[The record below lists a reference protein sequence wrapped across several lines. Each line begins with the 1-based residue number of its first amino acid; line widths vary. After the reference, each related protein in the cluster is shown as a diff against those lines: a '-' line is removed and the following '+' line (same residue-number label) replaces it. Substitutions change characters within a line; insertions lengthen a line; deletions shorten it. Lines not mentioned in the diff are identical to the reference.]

1 MLLALYGRDDAG
13 KFGYVTRAGDLDPL
27 GVDAFGF
34 DPEAVDKIDLPPAAP
49 PLSRLAMVDY
59 PDQGAP
65 SVAIRAARHLLAA
78 RRAAMAAPGVDA
90 LALALEEAFAAFCV
104 ALRRRGI
111 DARRALCDVVDD
123 RRPGPAGRVT
133 STILEL
139 LGGDVTADDIDPI
152 RAELSRLARGDGV
165 ARLTSPDHY
174 YTVGPAAARD
184 WAAVL
189 DSYDR
194 DRAP

>member
-1 MLLALYGRDDAG
+1 MIFALYGRDDAG

-34 DPEAVDKIDLPPAAP
+34 DPEAVNKIDLPPAAP
-49 PLSRLAMVDY
+49 PLSRLAMVDH
-59 PDQGAP
+59 PDRDP
-65 SVAIRAARHLLAA
+65 REVAIRAARHLLAA
-78 RRAAMAAPGVDA
+78 RRAAMAAPGDDV

-104 ALRRRGI
+104 ALRRCGI
-111 DARRALCDVVDD
+111 DARRALCDIVDD
-123 RRPGPAGRVT
+123 KRPGPAGRAT
-133 STILEL
+133 ATILAL

-152 RAELSRLARGDGV
+152 RAELSRLARGDVGRMLS
-165 ARLTSPDHY
+165 APNRY
-174 YTVGPAAARD
+174 YLSGPAAARD

>member
-1 MLLALYGRDDAG
+1 MIFSLYGRDDAG

-27 GVDAFGF
+27 GVDALGF
-34 DPEAVDKIDLPPAAP
+34 DPEAVDRIDLPPAAP

-59 PDQGAP
+59 PDP
-65 SVAIRAARHLLAA
+65 REVATRAARHLLAA
-78 RRAAMAAPGVDA
+78 RRAAMAAPGDDV

-111 DARRALCDVVDD
+111 DARRALCDIVDD
-123 RRPGPAGRVT
+123 KRPGPAGRVT
-133 STILEL
+133 ATILAL
-139 LGGDVTADDIDPI
+139 LGDDVTADDIDPI
-152 RAELSRLARGDGV
+152 RAELARLARGDVGRMLS
-165 ARLTSPDHY
+165 APNRYYLT
-174 YTVGPAAARD
+174 GPAAARD

>member
-1 MLLALYGRDDAG
+1 MIFALYGRDDAG

-34 DPEAVDKIDLPPAAP
+34 DPEAVDRIDLPPAAP

-59 PDQGAP
+59 PEQDP
-65 SVAIRAARHLLAA
+65 REVAIRAARHLLAA
-78 RRAAMAAPGVDA
+78 RRAAMAAPGDDA

-111 DARRALCDVVDD
+111 DARRALCDIVDD
-123 RRPGPAGRVT
+123 KRPGPAGRVT
-133 STILEL
+133 ATILAL
-139 LGGDVTADDIDPI
+139 LGGNVTADDIDPI
-152 RAELSRLARGDGV
+152 RAELSRLSREGV
-165 ARLTSPDHY
+165 ARWASPNRY
-174 YTVGPAAARD
+174 YLSGPAAARD

>member
-1 MLLALYGRDDAG
+1 MIFALYGRDDAG

-34 DPEAVDKIDLPPAAP
+34 DPEAVDRIDLPPAAP

-59 PDQGAP
+59 PDP
-65 SVAIRAARHLLAA
+65 CEVATRAARHLLAA
-78 RRAAMAAPGVDA
+78 RRAAMAAPGDDV

-111 DARRALCDVVDD
+111 DARRALCDIVDD
-123 RRPGPAGRVT
+123 KRPGPAGRAT
-133 STILEL
+133 ATILAL

-152 RAELSRLARGDGV
+152 RAELSRLTREGV
-165 ARLTSPDHY
+165 GRWATRALDRY
-174 YTVGPAAARD
+174 YTSGPAAARD